1 MNMSLIE
8 LREEQIEA
16 HVAFQ
21 AARDAIKE
29 AGEDADLDTLEAAFG
44 EAEER
49 YNTAKSSLATA
60 EDRERKARQKFEL
73 ERRAMDADKRLDAPA
88 STPRVSVGREPLT
101 YQRNGAHSLF
111 TDLFHV
117 TANPGIHADATQ
129 RLARHQKEM
138 AFERGVKNGAIPQDA
153 QFDLSSTDAAGGYL
167 VAPLYLQEEFVT
179 LARAGR
185 VVADTLGPR
194 PLPANTDSINL
205 PTMSTGS
212 TVATQADNGAVSET
226 DAAFGTVAGDV
237 KTVAGLQDVSQQ
249 LVDRGV
255 PGIDEVIFADLAKAL
270 AVNLDTAVI
279 NSATA
284 NNLGLLQVSGLN
296 AVTYTSGTPTV
307 PALYSKLA
315 DAVRQIHEGIFM
327 PPSAIFMH
335 PRRWAWI
342 LASLDTQNRPLITP
356 YAPMNAAGDFGGVVA
371 QGLVGSIQGLPVYV
385 DANVPSTLGAGTN
398 EDRIIVAATN
408 ECYLYEASN
417 GPFLETFRDVGS
429 GTLTVRFRLH
439 QYWAQINAR
448 RPKAISVISGTGLAA
463 PTF

>member
-205 PTMSTGS
+205 PTHEHRHS

-270 AVNLDTAVI
+270 RRQPRHRRHQ
-279 NSATA
+279 
-284 NNLGLLQVSGLN
+284 LGHGQ
-296 AVTYTSGTPTV
+296 
-307 PALYSKLA
+307 
-315 DAVRQIHEGIFM
+315 Q
-327 PPSAIFMH
+327 
-335 PRRWAWI
+335 PR
-342 LASLDTQNRPLITP
+342 P
-356 YAPMNAAGDFGGVVA
+356 AAG
-371 QGLVGSIQGLPVYV
+371 VGHQRGHVHVGYP
-385 DANVPSTLGAGTN
+385 DGAGAVQQAGRRHPP
-398 EDRIIVAATN
+398 DPRGHLHA
-408 ECYLYEASN
+408 
-417 GPFLETFRDVGS
+417 PVGDLHAPPQVGMDS
-429 GTLTVRFRLH
+429 RRGSTRRTVR
-439 QYWAQINAR
+439 
-448 RPKAISVISGTGLAA
+448 
-463 PTF
+463 